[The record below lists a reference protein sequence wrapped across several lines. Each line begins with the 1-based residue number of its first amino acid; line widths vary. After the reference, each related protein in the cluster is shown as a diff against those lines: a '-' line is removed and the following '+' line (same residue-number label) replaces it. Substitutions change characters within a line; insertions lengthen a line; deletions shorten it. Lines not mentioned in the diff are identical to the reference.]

1 MSLPISRYMSCWRFT
16 RLDLIYSHGHELL
29 EWHKNMKS
37 DVDDLNSDFILI
49 LLKIYNGAKLGVAP
63 VAHAPPLFL
72 PRPELKYIYV
82 NVVFQFSHI
91 AILLVISTLWNL
103 QQSPRG
109 LTSFGTIFSYSDKIF
124 WEICVI
130 RFYFDNE
137 ICRNLQQS
145 WIKQRQSCQNSMK
158 TYYAPIWR
166 FCVTFAWL

>member
-1 MSLPISRYMSCWRFT
+1 MSKLQSLQRNFFGLRCWCKQ
-16 RLDLIYSHGHELL
+16 YSLLVHPYLHEHVMCIRTTHHSL
-29 EWHKNMKS
+29 KNVFANDRNTYQLRPYNQEKKLS
-37 DVDDLNSDFILI
+37 TSHFIM
-49 LLKIYNGAKLGVAP
+49 N
-63 VAHAPPLFL
+63 
-72 PRPELKYIYV
+72 